1 MLCLTEV
8 KQGSGNGQSRA
19 VCQVN
24 CFVLFAFVPDVSC
37 LMHGSNKRRRLFLQ
51 LGSITLVAIE
61 ALQQHRWN
69 MVAKHDLES
78 SKMFCI
84 FLFYVLDKGMGYG
97 QVRLAISRAL

>member
-1 MLCLTEV
+1 
-8 KQGSGNGQSRA
+8 
-19 VCQVN
+19 
-24 CFVLFAFVPDVSC
+24 
-37 LMHGSNKRRRLFLQ
+37 MHGSNKRRRLFLQ

-84 FLFYVLDKGMGYG
+84 FLFYVLDKGMRIWAGRVG
-97 QVRLAISRAL
+97 HIPGSLIKMMNGRIVFVCF